1 LLFNTRN
8 YAIYKQQALP
18 SVTMSKFASS
28 EGISTPL
35 QTLQT
40 FHTSVT
46 PFPGT
51 AKGLGELSVMNVINS
66 RINCN
71 DFTYN

>member
-1 LLFNTRN
+1 MQYINNKRYLPLLCPNLP
-8 YAIYKQQALP
+8 QAKEFP
-18 SVTMSKFASS
+18 HR
-28 EGISTPL
+28 L